1 VSNGNQDVTE
11 LHFEILNSLFDI
23 LRFEHPD
30 AGSMVSYLLDAGKLV
45 YRFGIFAALL
55 VFAVVFFL

>member
-1 VSNGNQDVTE
+1 MSNIEPRKLE